1 MLWGQMQ
8 RSISEQRK
16 EAYSIVGIAFLRRWH
31 LCSSLKTV
39 KVLTTQDMC
48 IPIRGNTFVCLIYS
62 KNNRVS
68 LAKGNVVEH
77 EIRALRIKTSYLEIS
92 RPLYSIIV
100 FAFTLRKIGS
110 HWRFL
115 RRERMVTGKGF
126 YKTPSE

>member
-1 MLWGQMQ
+1 
-8 RSISEQRK
+8 
-16 EAYSIVGIAFLRRWH
+16 
-31 LCSSLKTV
+31 
-39 KVLTTQDMC
+39 MC

-68 LAKGNVVEH
+68 LAKGKVVEH
-77 EIRALRIKTSYLEIS
+77 ETRALRIKTSYLEIS